1 MMENQ
6 EFELVLEEALNERDA
21 KLQEKVLPE
30 INIAEAIPV
39 IEGLEFGVETE
50 DYGVTS
56 VIGSVKDGII
66 GNKTNSLV
74 TIDSEIEWRKANVGS
89 WGKAAV
95 WTLQELEKIA
105 KLGITLDSK
114 KQDDLYA
121 NALATIQYAGY
132 VGHEGVAGQVG
143 LLNSGDV
150 EVVKDASGKTLKE
163 MTSTEAVEMI
173 LNVYNKAWEKSDYRI
188 QPTHIAIDAIDFM
201 TLVQKFEVESTVVG
215 TDMLPIGAMDRIM
228 AALRKASNDST
239 FSVNFVKV
247 PSRYAQGIT
256 KGFNRLACYVYD
268 EQYVAMKVHMPE
280 LLPTRQRDLLTFEC
294 GYRASFTG
302 ALWKEPDSAT
312 YLDYKA

>member
-1 MMENQ
+1 MENQ
-6 EFELVLEEALNERDA
+6 EFELVLEEALNERDTQ
-21 KLQEKVLPE
+21 LQEKELPE
-30 INIAEAIPV
+30 INIGEAIPV
-39 IEGLEFGVETE
+39 VEGLEFGVDTE

-74 TIDSEIEWRKANVGS
+74 TIDTEIEWKKANVGS
-89 WGKAAV
+89 WGKAAT

-132 VGHEGVAGQVG
+132 VGHQGVAGQVG
-143 LLNSGDV
+143 LLNGKGI
-150 EVVKDASGKTLKE
+150 EVIKDASSKTLKD

-173 LNVYNKAWEKSDYRI
+173 LNVYNKAWAKSDYRI
-188 QPTHIAIDAIDFM
+188 QPTHIAMDAVDFM
-201 TLVQKFEVESTVVG
+201 TLVQKFETGSTVVG
-215 TDMLPIGAMDRIM
+215 ADMLPIGAMDRIM
-228 AALRKASNDST
+228 AALRKASNNDS

-247 PSRYAQGIT
+247 PSKLAQGIT

-280 LLPTRQRDLLTFEC
+280 LLAARQRDLMTFEC
-294 GYRASFTG
+294 GYRSAFTG
-302 ALWKEPDSAT
+302 ALWYEPDSAT

>member
-1 MMENQ
+1 MENQ
-6 EFELVLEEALNERDA
+6 EFELVLEEALNERDTQ
-21 KLQEKVLPE
+21 LQEKTLPE

-39 IEGLEFGVETE
+39 VEGLDFGNETE
-50 DYGVTS
+50 DYGVTN

-74 TIDSEIEWRKANVGS
+74 TIDTEIEWKKANVGS
-89 WGKAAV
+89 WGKAAT
-95 WTLQELEKIA
+95 WTLQQLEKIA

-121 NALATIQYAGY
+121 NALATLQYAGY
-132 VGHEGVAGQVG
+132 VGHEGVVGQVG
-143 LLNSGDV
+143 LLNGKGI
-150 EVVKDASGKTLKE
+150 EVVKDTSGKTLKD
-163 MTSTEAVEMI
+163 MSSTEAVELI
-173 LNVYNKAWEKSDYRI
+173 LGVYDKAWAKSDYRI
-188 QPTHIAIDAIDFM
+188 QPTHIAMDAVDFM
-201 TLVQKFEVESTVVG
+201 ALVQKFENGSTVVG
-215 TDMLPIGAMDRIM
+215 ADMLPIGAMDRIM
-228 AALRKASNDST
+228 AALRKASNNDS

-247 PSRYAQGIT
+247 PSKYAQGIA

-268 EQYVAMKVHMPE
+268 EQYVAMKVRMPE

-294 GYRASFTG
+294 GYRSAFTG